1 MSGFFPM
8 PFSPRFSPII
18 LPTLQSLFLSDEERA
33 EIAWLEAR
41 TLRHRQFLELKRA
54 YYLGEQIIVSL
65 GIAIPPSL
73 QHIRTLVGWPAKA
86 VDPYVDR
93 LSVDSFRVKGATDSD
108 PDLYDMWVEN
118 HMDADQKLA
127 YRDAFSMGPS
137 YLTAGSPEDPGD
149 VPVICVE
156 SPLNMAVHWDVRYA
170 RPKSALQSYFA
181 DDQRH
186 AALYLPGQT
195 IHLGTDD
202 QGQWQV
208 TDRDVH
214 GFDWVPVVRLA
225 NRPDT
230 LNRDGQSEID
240 NFVMSLTDQACR
252 TLLNLTVASE
262 LYSVP
267 QKYILGSTEAD
278 FQNPDGTARSTWD
291 TYIHKVLGLERDEDG
306 NLPEVG
312 QFQAYDPTVYT
323 KVVDELAAQMASHLS
338 APPQEL
344 GLYSE
349 GNPPSADSVEY
360 QLDPRNKKARGKQAG
375 FNPGLIDIMQM
386 GMRFQNGG
394 VLPDKYRQI
403 SVDWEDVGVAQ
414 PASTADAITK
424 QVAAGSV
431 PPTSDVVLK
440 RLGYSAV
447 ERLRL
452 EQDRQLDPGAA
463 ELAELANS
471 LQAKQARTDVA
482 VAADINPQAATP
494 SAPSNGS

>member
-1 MSGFFPM
+1 M
-8 PFSPRFSPII
+8 PFASPLFSPLI
-18 LPTLQSLFLSDEERA
+18 LPTLPSLTLSEEERA
-33 EIAWLEAR
+33 EVAWLEAR
-41 TLRHRQFLELKRA
+41 SLRRRSWLELTRA
-54 YYLGEQIIVSL
+54 YYLGQQAIHSL

-73 QHIRTLVGWPAKA
+73 AHLRTLVGWPAKA

-108 PDLYDMWVEN
+108 QDLYDLWIAN
-118 HMDADQKLA
+118 HLDADQKLA
-127 YRDAFSMGPS
+127 YRDALSMGPA

-149 VPVICVE
+149 APVICVE
-156 SPLNMAVHWDVRYA
+156 SPLNMFVRWDVRYA
-170 RPKSALQSYFA
+170 KPRSALQSYFQ
-181 DDQRH
+181 DERRH

-202 QGQWQV
+202 RGQWEI
-208 TDRDVH
+208 TSRDVH

-240 NFVMSLTDQACR
+240 SYVMSLTDQACR

-267 QKYILGSTEAD
+267 QKYILGATEAD
-278 FQNPDGTARSTWD
+278 FQNPDGTPRTGWD
-291 TYIHKVLGLERDEDG
+291 TYITKVLGLERDEDG
-306 NLPEVG
+306 NLPAVG
-312 QFQAYDPTVYT
+312 QFQAYDPATYT
-323 KVVDELAAQMASHLS
+323 KVLDSLGAQMASHLS

-344 GLYSE
+344 GLYTQ
-349 GNPPSADSVEY
+349 GNPPSSDSVEY
-360 QLDPRNKKARGKQAG
+360 QLDPRNKKAKAKQGG
-375 FNPGLIDIMQM
+375 FNPELISIMQM
-386 GMRFQNGG
+386 GMRFQNRG
-394 VLPDKYRQI
+394 VLPAKYRSI
-403 SVDWEDVGVAQ
+403 SVDWDDVGVNQ

-424 QVAAGSV
+424 QVAAGNV

-440 RLGYSAV
+440 RLGYSSI
-447 ERLRL
+447 ERARL
-452 EQDRQLDPGAA
+452 DQDRQLDPGAA

-482 VAADINPQAATP
+482 VANDINPAPTAP